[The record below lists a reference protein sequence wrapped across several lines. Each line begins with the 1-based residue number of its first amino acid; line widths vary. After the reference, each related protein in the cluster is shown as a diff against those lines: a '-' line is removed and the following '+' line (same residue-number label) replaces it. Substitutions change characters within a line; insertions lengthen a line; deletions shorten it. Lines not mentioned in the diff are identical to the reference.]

1 MLFLHDSFVFMRSF
15 HTRFIY
21 RHVHFHAWFVYS
33 MWFFY
38 VIHSFICCLHNSFI
52 LFSLINEFD
61 MIPLFLLGF
70 IYLFTYMVHLCSHLI
85 LLNDSFLFMWFFTI
99 HFFSTASFL
108 THDPCSHVLKK
119 NNIPSVL
126 FQHYFYMIPY
136 LLYACD
142 FFFVCF
148 YKRFIRIHTWR
159 VTRSMY
165 MITWFFY
172 TFYLLLIMPCFKLW
186 FFCTQFIYFILLYYT
201 CDFLNDSFTFAC
213 DPRGIHLSLHV
224 IRLHTTH
231 LFYFDMLFI
240 YV

>member
-21 RHVHFHAWFVYS
+21 RHVHFHTWFVYS

-108 THDPCSHVLKK
+108 THDLCSHVLKK
-119 NNIPSVL
+119 KTTFLQFYFNIISTWFLTCFMRVIFFVL
-126 FQHYFYMIPY
+126 FLQTIHSYTHVT
-136 LLYACD
+136 CD
-142 FFFVCF
+142 T
-148 YKRFIRIHTWR
+148 IH
-159 VTRSMY
+159 VYDHM
-165 MITWFFY
+165 
-172 TFYLLLIMPCFKLW
+172 
-186 FFCTQFIYFILLYYT
+186 ILLHI
-201 CDFLNDSFTFAC
+201 LSTFNHA
-213 DPRGIHLSLHV
+213 
-224 IRLHTTH
+224 
-231 LFYFDMLFI
+231 LF
-240 YV
+240 